1 MSNEEMAPEVE
12 GEEEEEYVVERI
24 VDKRTSKSGK
34 VEYFLKWKGYGE
46 EDNTWEPKEN
56 VTCKDMIVDYEKKLK
71 EKKTKPSSSSS
82 TTAGGAKRK
91 SDSPKSKTEEKKGKK
106 EDNKTRGFDR
116 GLEVERILGATD
128 TSGDLMFL
136 LKWKGCDEAD
146 LVPAKEA
153 NLKCPQP
160 VIKFY
165 EERLSWHS
173 ASQDDE

>member
-1 MSNEEMAPEVE
+1 MSDEEMAPEVE
-12 GEEEEEYVVERI
+12 GEEEEYVVERI

-56 VTCKDMIVDYEKKLK
+56 VTCKDMIADFERKLK

-82 TTAGGAKRK
+82 STTVGAKRK

-116 GLEVERILGATD
+116 GFEVERILGATD

-153 NLKCPQP
+153 NLKCPQS

>member
-1 MSNEEMAPEVE
+1 MSDEEMAPEVE
-12 GEEEEEYVVERI
+12 GEEEEEYVVEKI
-24 VDKRTSKSGK
+24 VDKRVSKSGK
-34 VEYFLKWKGYGE
+34 TEYFLKWKGYGD

-56 VTCKDMIVDYEKKLK
+56 VSCKDMIADFEKKLK
-71 EKKTKPSSSSS
+71 EKKTTP
-82 TTAGGAKRK
+82 AAKRK
-91 SDSPKSKTEEKKGKK
+91 SDSPKNNKSEEKKAKK
-106 EDNKTRGFDR
+106 EDNSSRVRGFDR

-128 TSGDLMFL
+128 SSGDLMFL

>member
-1 MSNEEMAPEVE
+1 MSDDELAPEVE
-12 GEEEEEYVVERI
+12 GEEGEEEYVVERI

-56 VTCKDMIVDYEKKLK
+56 VSCKDMIDDFEKKLR
-71 EKKTKPSSSSS
+71 EKKAKSAP
-82 TTAGGAKRK
+82 TAGTKRR
-91 SDSPKSKTEEKKGKK
+91 SDSPKNIKTEEKKVKK
-106 EDNKTRGFDR
+106 EENNKLRGFDR

-128 TSGDLMFL
+128 SSGDLMFL